1 MKITMKYSIVLIL
14 AIVSFGFTC
23 SKNKLKKA
31 IVGSWSNSGYVESSI
46 LAEKSDTLSI
56 DSPGIQ
62 FNKDGT
68 LIKRQNAGWCG
79 TPPITYSNN
88 EGNWTVLN
96 DSTIRISYSYWRGP
110 VEEDLWIQSVN
121 DTKLQYQI
129 IASRTIDDKTD

>member
-1 MKITMKYSIVLIL
+1 MKNSIKYSSVLIL
-14 AIVSFGFTC
+14 AFVSFGFAC
-23 SKNKLKKA
+23 PKNKLKKA
-31 IVGSWSNSGYVESSI
+31 IVGSWSNSGYVENSI
-46 LAEKSDTLSI
+46 VADKSDSLAK

-79 TPPITYSNN
+79 TPPITYSNQ

-129 IASRTIDDKTD
+129 IASRNIEETKD